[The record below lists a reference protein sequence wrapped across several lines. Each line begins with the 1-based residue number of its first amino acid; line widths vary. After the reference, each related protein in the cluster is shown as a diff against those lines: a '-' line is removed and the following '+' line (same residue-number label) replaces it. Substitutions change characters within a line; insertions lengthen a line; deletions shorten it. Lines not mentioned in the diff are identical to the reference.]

1 MPTDTPMPGRTQRV
15 ASLLP
20 SATEMVAAVGALD
33 RLVGRSH
40 ECDFPPSVVGATVLT
55 KPRLKL
61 EGPSGDI
68 DRRVR
73 EVLERAMTVYEV
85 EVDALRAARPDVI
98 VTQDLCDVCAV
109 STDDVRRALASLGGA
124 GLAPTLVTLHPKRL
138 ADVFDDLVRVGVA
151 LGLEPEARLAR
162 RDLEERVATIAERAA
177 PLPRPKVLT
186 LEWIDPPM
194 VAGTWMPE
202 LITLAGGEVLVTK
215 PGDHAPTLKPSELA
229 ALDPKPDVVLVK
241 PCGFDLERSH
251 LELDALRDLLA
262 PMPWPAVR
270 SGRVFLS
277 DGNAF
282 FNRPGPRLVESLEIL
297 AACLHPD
304 EFADFAEL
312 HAADFHIVSL
322 DS

>member
-1 MPTDTPMPGRTQRV
+1 MGPEPARRAQRV

-40 ECDFPPSVVGATVLT
+40 ECDFPPSVVRAPVLT

-124 GLAPTLVTLHPKRL
+124 GPAPTLVTLHPKRL
-138 ADVFDDLVRVGVA
+138 VDVFDDLVRVGVA
-151 LGLEPEARLAR
+151 LGMEPEARLAR

-194 VAGTWMPE
+194 VGGTWMPE
-202 LITLAGGEVLVTK
+202 LITLAGGEALVTR
-215 PGDHAPTLKPSELA
+215 PGDHAPTLSHEQLA
-229 ALDPKPDVVLVK
+229 DLDPAPDVVLVK

-251 LELDALRDLLA
+251 LELDALRALFA

-297 AACLHPD
+297 AACLHPQ
-304 EFADFAEL
+304 EFADFGER
-312 HAADFHIVSL
+312 HAAAFHPL
-322 DS
+322 TFDR

>member
-1 MPTDTPMPGRTQRV
+1 MPSDAEALPRPQRV

-40 ECDFPPSVVGATVLT
+40 ECDFPPSVVRAPVLT
-55 KPRLKL
+55 RPRVKL

-73 EVLERAMTVYEV
+73 EVLERALTVYEV
-85 EVDALRAARPDVI
+85 DVDALRAARPEVI

-109 STDDVRRALASLGGA
+109 STDDVRRALASLGGP
-124 GLAPTLVTLHPKRL
+124 APTLVTLHPKRL
-138 ADVFDDLVRVGVA
+138 VDVFDDLVRVGVA
-151 LGLEPEARLAR
+151 LGAEREARLAR

-177 PLPRPKVLT
+177 PLSRPKVLT

-194 VAGTWMPE
+194 VGGTWMPE
-202 LITLAGGEVLVTK
+202 LITLAGGEALVTQ
-215 PGDHAPTLKPSELA
+215 PGEHAPTLSAAQLA
-229 ALDPKPDVVLVK
+229 ALDPGPEVVLVK
-241 PCGFDLERSH
+241 PCGFALAQSH
-251 LELDALRDLLA
+251 RELGTMRKLLA
-262 PMPWPAVR
+262 PMPWRAVQE
-270 SGRVFLS
+270 GRVFLA

-297 AACLHPD
+297 AACLHP
-304 EFADFAEL
+304 EAFADFVEL
-312 HAADFHIVSL
+312 HAAHFHKLEIHP
-322 DS
+322 